1 MVTTIQKVVKD
12 KDSKGSLVVCDQEH
26 FKKMKVFIKD
36 FFINCDK
43 ICSFLWIWSHL
54 LKKSLI
60 GNFIFCA
67 VQETFLSTQL
77 QAVICMIRLQS
88 VQVEKSQE
96 NIILCKPSLSLFY
109 EKKCSLFLFSIND
122 FTIDESTLQTTHLQ
136 MISEINFKM

>member
-12 KDSKGSLVVCDQEH
+12 KDSKGNLVVCDQEH

-67 VQETFLSTQL
+67 VQETFLSPQL
-77 QAVICMIRLQS
+77 QAVTCIIRLQS
-88 VQVEKSQE
+88 VQVEK
-96 NIILCKPSLSLFY
+96 CKPSLSLFY